1 MKNPTIDYSL
11 RTSWHS
17 VKKMYDEGA
26 KNYNITMAVGF
37 TLLSIDPKNG
47 TSATSLGPKMG
58 MEANSLSRI
67 LNTMQDKK
75 LILRKPNPNDGRGV
89 LVFLTNNGKKKKR
102 YY

>member
-37 TLLSIDPKNG
+37 TLLSIDPENG
-47 TSATSLGPKMG
+47 TDP
-58 MEANSLSRI
+58 
-67 LNTMQDKK
+67 
-75 LILRKPNPNDGRGV
+75 
-89 LVFLTNNGKKKKR
+89 
-102 YY
+102 